1 MTMRRSL
8 LPVLIILVS
17 LCPWS
22 CLDLD
27 SFMFN
32 QARLSSYQLST
43 AVIPESQRSRIAMK
57 SEDKTIYGYFV
68 RSNGG
73 HPQLTVLY
81 HHGRRDNLQYYWD
94 RVELLYRMGF
104 NVFVYDYKG
113 FGMSEGEPGEG
124 AIYADARAAQAY
136 VAARPDVD
144 PKGIVQYGFSLGCV
158 AAVELAAAAPAPRA
172 LVLEAPFAS
181 STTLVQSGTLLDIPG
196 SYVMRGDYDNAGKIS
211 GVHAPLLLLHGVD
224 DTFIDIDRNA
234 QVIYDNANP
243 PKVFL
248 RVPGANHSEIP
259 DKLGIEQYILTVA
272 GFLLQPP
279 V

>member
-1 MTMRRSL
+1 MRR
-8 LPVLIILVS
+8 PVLPLLLLVIA

-32 QARLSSYQLST
+32 QTKLSSYHLST
-43 AVIPESQRSRIAMK
+43 AVIPESRRTQAAMT
-57 SEDKTIYGYFV
+57 SEGKTIYGYFV
-68 RSNGG
+68 RSSGA
-73 HPQLTVLY
+73 HPGITVLY
-81 HHGRRDNLQYYWD
+81 HHGRRDNLQFYWD

-158 AAVELAAAAPAPRA
+158 AAVELAAAGYFDGCFWGRKVAYPAYVEA
-172 LVLEAPFAS
+172 LV
-181 STTLVQSGTLLDIPG
+181 TSGFGGYLNWEFCHPAREHGQPAGIDYVHEQTLLALEYMKNLR
-196 SYVMRGDYDNAGKIS
+196 SNA
-211 GVHAPLLLLHGVD
+211 
-224 DTFIDIDRNA
+224 
-234 QVIYDNANP
+234 
-243 PKVFL
+243 
-248 RVPGANHSEIP
+248 
-259 DKLGIEQYILTVA
+259 LGR
-272 GFLLQPP
+272 PRR
-279 V
+279 